1 MNRYQRIKQ
10 LDVEQMAVM
19 IQDIIQ
25 QVVKTAEEKT
35 GTELKLNKHYIWQL
49 KKWLLSEEE

>member
-1 MNRYQRIKQ
+1 MNNYQKIKQ
-10 LDVEQMAVM
+10 LDIEQMAVM

-25 QVVKTAEEKT
+25 QVVTEAEQKT

-49 KKWLLSEEE
+49 KKWLLTEEE